1 VKILALETSADA
13 CSAALWVDGELV
25 GRYEEQPR
33 RHVEL
38 ILPMVRGLLAEA
50 DLRMAALDGIA
61 FGAGPGSFTG
71 VRIAVSAAQGFALA
85 AGLPLVPV
93 SSLAALAARAL
104 AGGARRVCV
113 TQDARMGEVYA
124 GAYEEDVEEKDAGE
138 ADGEGTGAGGLRTL
152 AADRLTVPDGVQP
165 EKGNWWLA
173 GGGWDRY
180 PEMAP
185 AGAVDTGLRFPRAHE
200 VAVLAAPRF
209 AAGDTVT
216 PRDAEPAY
224 LRRTVAQQAP

>member
-1 VKILALETSADA
+1 MKILALETSADA
-13 CSAALWVDGELV
+13 CSAALWVDDEVTG
-25 GRYEEQPR
+25 GYEEQPR

-38 ILPMVRGLLAEA
+38 ILPMVRALLAEA
-50 DLRMAALDGIA
+50 DLRMQELDGIA

-71 VRIAVSAAQGFALA
+71 VRIAVSAAQGFGLA

-104 AGGARRVCV
+104 DGRARRVYV

-124 GAYEEDVEEKDAGE
+124 GAYEAGAE
-138 ADGEGTGAGGLRTL
+138 GLRTL
-152 AADRLTVPDGVQP
+152 AADRLTAPGGVQP
-165 EKGNWWLA
+165 AEGEWWLA

-180 PEMAP
+180 PQMAP

-200 VAVLAAPRF
+200 VAALAAPRF

-216 PRDAEPAY
+216 PRDAQPAY

>member
-1 VKILALETSADA
+1 MRILALETSADA
-13 CSAALWVDGELV
+13 CSAALWVDGEV
-25 GRYEEQPR
+25 TDRYEEQPR

-50 DLRMAALDGIA
+50 DLRMEALDGIA

-71 VRIAVSAAQGFALA
+71 VRIAVSAAQGFGLA

-93 SSLAALAARAL
+93 SSLAALASRAL
-104 AGGARRVCV
+104 VGGARRVYV

-124 GAYEEDVEEKDAGE
+124 GAWEAGE
-138 ADGEGTGAGGLRTL
+138 EGLRTL
-152 AADRLTVPDGVQP
+152 APDRLTAPGGVQP
-165 EKGNWWLA
+165 AVGEWWLA
-173 GGGWDRY
+173 GGGWERY
-180 PEMAP
+180 PEMTP
-185 AGAVDTGLRFPRAHE
+185 AGGVDTGLRFPRAHE
-200 VAVLAAPRF
+200 VAALAAPRF
-209 AAGDTVT
+209 AAGDTLA